1 MDTARLFKEL
11 DFNGNG
17 LVEIGEF
24 DNFCTKEGLIQGL
37 SKLSVNRLFSY
48 LDSTGD
54 GSISVN
60 ELCMLIK
67 SC

>member
-24 DNFCTKEGLIQGL
+24 DNFCTKEGLI
-37 SKLSVNRLFSY
+37 
-48 LDSTGD
+48 
-54 GSISVN
+54 
-60 ELCMLIK
+60 
-67 SC
+67 